1 MRRLR
6 HAIAQLEDE
15 MDVAAEV
22 LEAFGLVYC
31 DENGVYDVDG
41 CRKREFKPCH
51 PSYVLWIGANLLVC

>member
-1 MRRLR
+1 
-6 HAIAQLEDE
+6 
-15 MDVAAEV
+15 MDVATEV

-41 CRKREFKPCH
+41 CRKREVKPCH